1 LTMGMRH
8 MLGGLLHRS
17 PSTNGTGA
25 VLVAELEPI
34 PLPGPWSYGVALG
47 MHSEEGEGTER
58 SEIGEL
64 LARFEY
70 AGQRSLG
77 RMLGE
82 ALAKAVAPW
91 RPEVVVHIPSSR
103 RHAFEPACELA
114 RATARAL
121 RVRCLPRFIA
131 LTRAVQPQKDL
142 TSLSEKKENVR
153 GAFKVRRAEL
163 IRGRRVLIVDDV
175 YDSGATLEEAWRVV
189 DEAGAADITVAAVT
203 KTRYQRDDP
212 SAGSGSPRAPFRTPK
227 GPFRVPEGQSRGDR

>member
-1 LTMGMRH
+1 MPNVFHLLGKLLTR
-8 MLGGLLHRS
+8 RRAERR
-17 PSTNGTGA
+17 PARAPA
-25 VLVAELEPI
+25 VSDTEPLA
-34 PLPGPWSYGVALG
+34 LPGPWSHGIALG
-47 MHSEEGEGTER
+47 MHAQEAEGTER

-64 LARFEY
+64 LVRFKYGGE
-70 AGQRSLG
+70 RSLA

-82 ALAKAVAPW
+82 ALAKAVAPR

-114 RATARAL
+114 RTTTRAL
-121 RVRCLPRFIA
+121 GVRCLPRFIA

-203 KTRYQRDDP
+203 RTRYL
-212 SAGSGSPRAPFRTPK
+212 
-227 GPFRVPEGQSRGDR
+227 RGDR